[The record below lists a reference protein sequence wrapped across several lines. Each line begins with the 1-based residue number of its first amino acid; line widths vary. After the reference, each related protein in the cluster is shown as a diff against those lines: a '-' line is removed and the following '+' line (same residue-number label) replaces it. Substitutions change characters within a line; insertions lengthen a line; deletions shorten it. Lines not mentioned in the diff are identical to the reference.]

1 MHLAPMWRKTVAG
14 VAAATTLAAAFY
26 AGVAYAADPRLDQAN
41 DNITKA
47 IALLKAAENPG
58 VKPPF
63 GGHRERA
70 IDACERAQR
79 EIEKAKKYADDPRN
93 KPGTKT
99 RTRTRSERSDQATPL
114 IGSAVPAAAKSD
126 QPIARVAPHL
136 SD

>member
-1 MHLAPMWRKTVAG
+1 MHLAPTWRKTVAG
-14 VAAATTLAAAFY
+14 VAAATALAGAFY

-70 IDACERAQR
+70 IDNLERAQR
-79 EIEKAKKYADDPRN
+79 EIEKAKRHADDPRH
-93 KPGTKT
+93 KPK
-99 RTRTRSERSDQATPL
+99 D
-114 IGSAVPAAAKSD
+114 KD
-126 QPIARVAPHL
+126 K
-136 SD
+136 DKK

>member
-1 MHLAPMWRKTVAG
+1 MHIAPTWRKTFAG
-14 VAAATTLAAAFY
+14 VAAATTLAGAFY

-79 EIEKAKKYADDPRN
+79 EIAQAKKYADDPRN
-93 KPGTKT
+93 KPRDK
-99 RTRTRSERSDQATPL
+99 D
-114 IGSAVPAAAKSD
+114 KD
-126 QPIARVAPHL
+126 KK
-136 SD
+136 